1 MSQQEFTGK
10 SGAQKFM
17 IEGEFTERMKHGK
30 LPWTEK
36 FHKKISEVIQMYLI
50 ISVLLLAIP
59 SILKGKDK
67 VPL

>member
-1 MSQQEFTGK
+1 MPSKDKVLIGCSSRCVKKGSMIQQEFTGK

-36 FHKKISEVIQMYLI
+36 FHKKISEVI
-50 ISVLLLAIP
+50 
-59 SILKGKDK
+59 
-67 VPL
+67 